1 MSPCIIDKPCIFVT
15 SAGRTATR
23 FISELIELAI
33 PDCYSDQEPDVW
45 RLDSVIVDF
54 KKNYPQFKHK
64 IRDFGLFNMT
74 LGKLTPLGNPRGLSA
89 ARQMGKISEVKA
101 SKYLFHFRNRFL
113 SKLEYSV
120 YAECNLQV
128 VGLIDLIPKVFP
140 NSKTVFIIRDGRDW
154 VRSSCNGYFAP
165 YSIGDPVRFFPGS
178 RASSKRCLDD
188 PFRYRWESFSRFQK
202 LCWYWRKH
210 AQYALETLPKNPNSK
225 MIKYEKL
232 FDKSRHTEEMTDLLK
247 YLTYFPN
254 GTQLKFKYD
263 GELKTA
269 KFHES
274 RKNTFPKWIE
284 WSQQRVDQFQE
295 ICGDVMKQLKYGQ
308 EPEWQR
314 KLKVS

>member
-1 MSPCIIDKPCIFVT
+1 MPSCTIDKPCIFVT

-45 RLDSVIVDF
+45 RLDSVIIDF
-54 KKNYPQFKHK
+54 KKNYPEFARK

-89 ARQMGKISEVKA
+89 ARQMGKISEEKA
-101 SKYLFHFRNRFL
+101 SKVLFNFRDRFL
-113 SKLEYSV
+113 SGLKNSV

-128 VGLIDLIPKVFP
+128 VGLIDIIPKVFP

-178 RASSKRCLDD
+178 RPSSKRCLGD
-188 PFRYRWESFSRFQK
+188 PFRDRWDFFSRFQK

-210 AQYALETLPKNPNSK
+210 ALYALETLPKNSYSK

-232 FDKSRHTEEMTDLLK
+232 FDNSRHVEEMTELLE
-247 YLTYFPN
+247 YLTCFPN
-254 GTQLKFKYD
+254 GTKLSFKYN
-263 GELKTA
+263 GELKTV

-274 RKNTFPKWIE
+274 RKNTFPKWKD
-284 WSQQRVDQFQE
+284 WSQQQVVQFQE
-295 ICGDVMKQLKYGQ
+295 ICGDVMKKLEYGQ
-308 EPEWQR
+308 ESEWQE
-314 KLKVS
+314 KLKR